1 MIGQRLA
8 RWFGF
13 TAGPPGRLLVTLL
26 YAALFAGAIAWVEAR
41 SVRARPHAQPPASIG
56 GVAGGLY
63 VTITASFEVGE
74 WEVLLD
80 GLELVPD
87 FADGRRWEGAAEAE
101 GAHELLIDVQARDGA
116 GIEEDALRVVVRA
129 GSRTIERTIWGID
142 RLSLLIDLAGGLEP

>member
-8 RWFGF
+8 CLFGF
-13 TAGPPGRLLVTLL
+13 TAGPPGRLAVTLL
-26 YAALFAGAIAWVEAR
+26 YAAFFAGAIAWVEAR
-41 SVRARPHAQPPASIG
+41 SVRARSHGQSTVPADGI
-56 GVAGGLY
+56 AGSLQ

-80 GLELVPD
+80 GLELVPA
-87 FADGRRWEGAAEAE
+87 FADGRRWEGAAETA
-101 GAHELLIDVQARDGA
+101 GAHELLVDVQARDGA

-142 RLSLLIDLAGGLEP
+142 RLSLLVDLAEGLEP